1 MLQVFPLLYPGKL
14 KILASQPTMETHNVG
29 CWEWSKAGM
38 MESRMRAKA
47 RRQWMQV
54 FVLWFLVLAIG
65 PTLVACSRDG
75 AAVQERPAR
84 YGPNARQFAINL
96 AEKFPF
102 RSPGSQGEKEAANY
116 VKEAFE
122 KMDYEVR
129 IQPFTYDEAGA
140 SHRSQN
146 LVVFVPGTGF
156 KKQINDEQKEAD
168 LKTAPSAKAKSPRPS
183 ADKGIDHEKNF
194 SAQLQY
200 RSDLDPNNSFI
211 VVGAHYDTPISKE
224 EAQKRTKKDADLL
237 DYRKYNGI
245 HNNAA
250 AVGVLYQLLD
260 LYTRSKPA
268 YDTYIVAFGAG
279 TADCAGAEAFIQSMG
294 NEIDACVGMYNL
306 ACIYA
311 GNKVYAHAG
320 VNSIEDAHDKN
331 YMLRRKLYEVT
342 DVYYDNLLLTN
353 NDFAIY
359 TNQSVYSLPNPQR
372 EQDPP
377 VPFREWTTHLSDHR
391 PFDRRGIPVVFFES
405 YEYNVDKYTEL
416 VRESTDPVFASY
428 GGNISGNPIDS
439 TSFLLS
445 HFQSVDEEERQEGQE
460 AKESRAEARETR
472 PSGPLTPEASLA
484 AERLK
489 EDKRIDLLERRIN
502 NLAFVIFEALK
513 KPPIGYDLRR

>member
-1 MLQVFPLLYPGKL
+1 
-14 KILASQPTMETHNVG
+14 
-29 CWEWSKAGM
+29 M
-38 MESRMRAKA
+38 MESKVRTSF
-47 RRQWMQV
+47 RRQWIRV
-54 FVLWFLVLAIG
+54 FVLWFLVLAMG
-65 PTLVACSRDG
+65 LNLTACSRGG
-75 AAVQERPAR
+75 AAIQDRPAR

-96 AEKFPF
+96 AENFPF
-102 RSPGSQGEKEAANY
+102 RSPGSQEEKEAGTY
-116 VKEAFE
+116 IKKAFE
-122 KMDYEVR
+122 KMNYEVR
-129 IQPFTYDEAGA
+129 IQPFTYDEAGS

-156 KKQINDEQKEAD
+156 KKQMDDEAKKGAD
-168 LKTAPSAKAKSPRPS
+168 PKTTPSGKAKSPRPS
-183 ADKGIDHEKNF
+183 ADQGKDHEKNL

-200 RSDLDPNNSFI
+200 KSDLDPNHSFV

-260 LYTRSKPA
+260 LYTGSKPA

-279 TADCAGAEAFIQSMG
+279 AAACAGAEAFVQSMG
-294 NEIDACVGMYNL
+294 NEIENCVGMYNL

-320 VNSIEDAHDKN
+320 VNSLEDAHDKS
-331 YMLRRKLYEVT
+331 YVMRRKLYEVT

-372 EQDPP
+372 DQDPP

-405 YEYNVDKYTEL
+405 YEYDVDKYTEL

-460 AKESRAEARETR
+460 AKEGRAQARETR
-472 PSGPLTPEASLA
+472 PSGPMTPEASLA

-502 NLAFVIFEALK
+502 NLAFVILEALK